1 MKNILITGA
10 SRGIGFELT
19 NQFLNLGYSVIASCS
34 NPKNALNLEK
44 KRYENPNELEI
55 LCMDVESEESIK
67 SCFSSLFKRNK
78 KIDILYNN
86 AGIIDWNDLNN
97 VDASAIE
104 KIYKVNL
111 TGALLVTRYSIP
123 CLTLSNS
130 PLIINLSSRL
140 GSIELRGETQLGG
153 AIAYQCSK
161 AALNMLT
168 RQSAIDLLN
177 QNIRVIS
184 QSPGW
189 VKTDMGGEGAKYE
202 TSESVSKMI
211 DSLEKLNIDQS
222 GIFIG
227 EDGQTIPW

>member
-1 MKNILITGA
+1 MYGCK
-10 SRGIGFELT
+10 
-19 NQFLNLGYSVIASCS
+19 
-34 NPKNALNLEK
+34 
-44 KRYENPNELEI
+44 
-55 LCMDVESEESIK
+55 SEESIK

-123 CLTLSNS
+123 CLTLSDS

-140 GSIELRGETQLGG
+140 GSIELRGMQLGG

-202 TSESVSKMI
+202 ISESVSKMI